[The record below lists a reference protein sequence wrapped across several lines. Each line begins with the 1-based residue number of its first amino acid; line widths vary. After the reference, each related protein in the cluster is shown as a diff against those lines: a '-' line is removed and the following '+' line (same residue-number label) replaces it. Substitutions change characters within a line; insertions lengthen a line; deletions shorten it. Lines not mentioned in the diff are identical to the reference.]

1 MVELIKYLVTS
12 ITNFPDQVNISQS
25 VDDTGVSI
33 VRITVAP
40 EDMGRVIGK
49 NGRIISAIREL
60 AKVKAIK
67 QGKKVRLILEE
78 QTGPSSQSE
87 PTAEFQ

>member
-1 MVELIKYLVTS
+1 MVELIKYLITS
-12 ITNFPDQVNISQS
+12 ITNLPDQVNISQS
-25 VDDTGVSI
+25 VDSTGVSI

-78 QTGPSSQSE
+78 QTNPSSQSE
-87 PTAEFQ
+87 PTAEL